1 MKGWVPLSFMDN
13 FNAGLEAFGTRGAGV
28 AWGLASVQ
36 WDSIEERDAG
46 LASLAAATGNDGRTD

>member
-13 FNAGLEAFGTRGAGV
+13 FSAGLDALGTKGAGV
-28 AWGLASVQ
+28 AWGLASIS
-36 WDSIEERDAG
+36 WDSIEERDAS